1 MDEWERNASDPAAGA
16 AAQSQSEGNVNTHVP
31 KSLNLVC
38 EGVKELNILI
48 KDLPLN
54 YLLFFPHIKLTYL
67 LLFTMHLSLLNFMT
81 NLFQSNLFIVGFNHS
96 PLVFS

>member
-1 MDEWERNASDPAAGA
+1 MDEWERNASGTAAAAA
-16 AAQSQSEGNVNTHVP
+16 AAQSQSEGNENTHVP

-54 YLLFFPHIKLTYL
+54 YLLLFFFPTH
-67 LLFTMHLSLLNFMT
+67 
-81 NLFQSNLFIVGFNHS
+81 
-96 PLVFS
+96 

>member
-1 MDEWERNASDPAAGA
+1 MDEWERNASDPAAA
-16 AAQSQSEGNVNTHVP
+16 AAQSQSEGNENTHVP

-54 YLLFFPHIKLTYL
+54 YVLFFSSTLNSLICY
-67 LLFTMHLSLLNFMT
+67 FTPCIFLSLI
-81 NLFQSNLFIVGFNHS
+81 S
-96 PLVFS
+96 